1 MVTATDDGIPERGT
15 TDDFL
20 RTDTGVG
27 RDRAHEARSTGT
39 EMTVSSGDSATEP
52 YLRSLALAADPPG
65 SARAAVRL
73 SAALRRLVDTTTGSN
88 ADAELLDQVAG
99 EVERLDSR
107 LSPYSEESR
116 YPQSERL
123 GGREGMM
130 ISHPVIGP
138 INPFAPR
145 VIMTPSGDELVG
157 SVTYGAAYE
166 GPPGFVHGGHISSG
180 FDAILAMTAGV
191 HGRGGVT
198 KWLHVDFLKPT
209 PLHVEV
215 HYVGTIDERR
225 ERSTTVRAELRVGDA
240 VCARGASEQ
249 VIRRRG

>member
-1 MVTATDDGIPERGT
+1 
-15 TDDFL
+15 
-20 RTDTGVG
+20 
-27 RDRAHEARSTGT
+27 
-39 EMTVSSGDSATEP
+39 MTVSSGDAATES
-52 YLRSLALAADPPG
+52 YLRSLAVAADPPDG
-65 SARAAVRL
+65 ARAAVRL
-73 SAALRRLVDTTTGSN
+73 SAALRRLVDTATGS
-88 ADAELLDQVAG
+88 DAGDELLDQVAA
-99 EVERLDSR
+99 EVERLIPL
-107 LSPYSEESR
+107 LSPHSEESR

-123 GGREGMM
+123 GGPEGMM
-130 ISHPVIGP
+130 ISHPIIGP

-215 HYVGTIDERR
+215 TYVGTIDERR
-225 ERSTTVRAELRVGDA
+225 ERSTTVRAELRAGDV

-249 VIRRRG
+249 VMRRRG

>member
-1 MVTATDDGIPERGT
+1 
-15 TDDFL
+15 
-20 RTDTGVG
+20 
-27 RDRAHEARSTGT
+27 
-39 EMTVSSGDSATEP
+39 MTVASDGAVNQT
-52 YLRSLALAADPPG
+52 YRRSLAAAAHPPD

-73 SAALRRLVDTTTGSN
+73 SAALRQLVDTATGS
-88 ADAELLDQVAG
+88 DAPDELLDHVAA
-99 EVERLDSR
+99 EVERLVPL
-107 LSPYSEESR
+107 LSPHSEKSR

-123 GGREGMM
+123 GGAEGIM
-130 ISHPVIGP
+130 ISHPVVGP

-145 VIMTPSGDELVG
+145 VTMRPSGDQLLG

-180 FDAILAMTAGV
+180 FDAILAMTAGI

-209 PLHVEV
+209 PLYVELT
-215 HYVGTIDERR
+215 YVGTIDERR
-225 ERSTTVRAELRVGDA
+225 ERSTTVKAELRAGDV

-249 VIRRRG
+249 VMARPR

>member
-1 MVTATDDGIPERGT
+1 
-15 TDDFL
+15 
-20 RTDTGVG
+20 
-27 RDRAHEARSTGT
+27 
-39 EMTVSSGDSATEP
+39 MTVNSGDAAVNSGDAAVET
-52 YLRSLALAADPPG
+52 YLRSLAVAADPPDA
-65 SARAAVRL
+65 ARAAARL
-73 SAALRRLVDTTTGSN
+73 SAALRLLVDTATGS
-88 ADAELLDQVAG
+88 DAGDDLLDQVADD
-99 EVERLDSR
+99 VERLVP
-107 LSPYSEESR
+107 LLTPHSEESR

-123 GGREGMM
+123 GGPQGMM

-145 VIMTPSGDELVG
+145 MTVSPSGDELVG

-215 HYVGTIDERR
+215 TYVGVIDERR
-225 ERSTTVRAELRVGDA
+225 ERSTTIRAELRAGDV

-249 VIRRRG
+249 VMRRRG

>member
-1 MVTATDDGIPERGT
+1 MTAG
-15 TDDFL
+15 
-20 RTDTGVG
+20 
-27 RDRAHEARSTGT
+27 
-39 EMTVSSGDSATEP
+39 SGDSPVEA
-52 YLRSLALAADPPG
+52 YRRSLALAADPPEA
-65 SARAAVRL
+65 ARAAVRL
-73 SAALRRLVDTTTGSN
+73 SAALRRLVDTATGSD
-88 ADAELLDQVAG
+88 ADDELLDTVAG
-99 EVERLDSR
+99 EVERLTP
-107 LSPYSEESR
+107 LLGPHSEESR
-116 YPQSERL
+116 YPQSERI
-123 GGREGMM
+123 GGPEGMM

-198 KWLHVDFLKPT
+198 KWLRVEFLKPT

-215 HYVGTIDERR
+215 TYVGIIDERR
-225 ERSTTVRAELRVGDA
+225 ERSTTVRAELRAGDV

-249 VIRRRG
+249 VMRRRG